1 MLHGVTPSG
10 ITVPHLELHIER
22 LAVEVERLVLLADI
36 IVGAAEIIED
46 LALILAIMSGRAT
59 LLLRVIVPASTR
71 RKKGSYPLGQ
81 ADSGFMNGLGG
92 ATGEA

>member
-10 ITVPHLELHIER
+10 ITVAHLELHIER

-46 LALILAIMSGRAT
+46 LALILAIMSGGRPCCYASLYLPQQGERRAGT
-59 LLLRVIVPASTR
+59 LGFR
-71 RKKGSYPLGQ
+71 RTQ
-81 ADSGFMNGLGG
+81 AL
-92 ATGEA
+92 